1 MKVVKCF
8 DFNVGVCLVFFVVY
22 WIKVEIYEY
31 VLCNWC
37 IVKIVMIKV

>member
-8 DFNVGVCLVFFVVY
+8 DLSVGVCLVLFVVY

-31 VLCNWC
+31 VLKNWC
-37 IVKIVMIKV
+37 IVKVVIIKV